1 MTYANYLCFLCQ
13 FVLICV
19 CFAFLS
25 HLCGNCAS
33 SIVLCP
39 LCPNP
44 IRTIFLHF
52 SFLSHICGNSISSI
66 VLCPLCPN
74 PIRTI
79 LLRIAGVC
87 PPPFFLSIVS
97 ECYSAALFLLLACF
111 LCLFPLDG
119 CLPLCGEGSL
129 CELREVYLQAG
140 RQGGHSWRPNATAA
154 QRGFIGFFL
163 IKIAKNIIFSLSKIC
178 IYQKFFVPL
187 HPICKKYR
195 LPTNYQSYPHSL
207 SAVRASRCHPRP
219 YIF

>member
-1 MTYANYLCFLCQ
+1 MFFVPICIDLCVFCL
-13 FVLICV
+13 FV
-19 CFAFLS
+19 
-25 HLCGNCAS
+25 AS
-33 SIVLCP
+33 
-39 LCPNP
+39 
-44 IRTIFLHF
+44 
-52 SFLSHICGNSISSI
+52 
-66 VLCPLCPN
+66 
-74 PIRTI
+74 
-79 LLRIAGVC
+79 LRQLRFVYC
-87 PPPFFLSIVS
+87 TLSIVS
-97 ECYSAALFLLLACF
+97 ESYSDDPSSYCRLMPPSVFFVHCVRMLFRRSFFFSRRIVSAALFLLLACF